1 MDIENIELGQLK
13 VPTHK
18 LNKVDKIVALR
29 KGRPTFVD
37 GDKDWEV
44 IYELFVL
51 WYEEYPE
58 QYENFQ
64 QSIALIRG
72 ELKSSNAI
80 AKEGDSM
87 MQHQLE
93 VPEMFYKMIT
103 ICYPDQKW
111 DRKFVKGLATRIPI
125 LKIADKI

>member
-1 MDIENIELGQLK
+1 MDVENIELGQLK

-29 KGRPTFVD
+29 QGRPTFVD

-44 IYELFVL
+44 IWELFVL

-58 QYENFQ
+58 QYDAFQ
-64 QSIALIRG
+64 QSIAFIRQQ
-72 ELKSSNAI
+72 LKNDNAI

-93 VPEMFYKMIT
+93 VPETFYRMIK

-111 DRKFVKGLATRIPI
+111 DRKFVKGLARRIPV
-125 LKIADKI
+125 LKVAENI